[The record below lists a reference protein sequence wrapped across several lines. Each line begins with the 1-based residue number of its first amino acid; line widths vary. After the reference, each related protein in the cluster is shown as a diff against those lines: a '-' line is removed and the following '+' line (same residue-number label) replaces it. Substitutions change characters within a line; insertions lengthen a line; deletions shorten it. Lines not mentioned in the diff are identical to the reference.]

1 MRKALFAAL
10 LLCFAALGMAQEERR
25 VLFVG
30 NSYVYTNDLPRLVEN
45 IAASMG
51 DRLSCTSNAP
61 GGCTLQQHCQNQS
74 MTLIRQGGWDFVVL
88 QEQSQRP
95 SFPQAQVEV
104 EVFPFAERLV
114 DSVYANNPCCEPM
127 FFMTWGHKYGDAG
140 NAPYFPVLGT
150 YEGMD
155 SMLCER
161 YTYMARSFDA
171 SLCPVGRVFRYLRE
185 NHADIDVYSPD
196 NSHPSLAGSYA
207 AACAFYVLFFH
218 RDPDSIAFSATLP
231 EATART
237 IRSAVRSVVF
247 DSLAAWQRPEPQVS
261 VAATM
266 PDDSTALFTASVQH
280 ADSLVWHFGDG
291 SDTTAA
297 ASLTSILHRY
307 SEPGTYDVTI
317 VARRHCLAA
326 TDTTSVTI
334 VAETPVSIASQS
346 FSVVSVSPNPTA
358 DRLTVSLPGRGRV
371 ALALYSI
378 EGKLLALQATDASGS
393 ADLALGHLPAGVYL
407 LRVALPDETLVRK
420 VVISRQR

>member
-171 SLCPVGRVFRYLRE
+171 SLCPVGCVFRYLRE

-231 EATART
+231 EATAASYSTASPRGN
-237 IRSAVRSVVF
+237 VL
-247 DSLAAWQRPEPQVS
+247 SLKCQSPQPCPTTAPPS
-261 VAATM
+261 SPPRCSMPTASCGTLATAAT
-266 PDDSTALFTASVQH
+266 PPPPPASPASFIGIQNQV
-280 ADSLVWHFGDG
+280 L
-291 SDTTAA
+291 TT
-297 ASLTSILHRY
+297 
-307 SEPGTYDVTI
+307 
-317 VARRHCLAA
+317 
-326 TDTTSVTI
+326 
-334 VAETPVSIASQS
+334 
-346 FSVVSVSPNPTA
+346 
-358 DRLTVSLPGRGRV
+358 
-371 ALALYSI
+371 
-378 EGKLLALQATDASGS
+378 
-393 ADLALGHLPAGVYL
+393 
-407 LRVALPDETLVRK
+407 
-420 VVISRQR
+420 